1 MAVILVGPPLLNY
14 ATMMRERQ
22 LLKPENHTL
31 YDIGFGQKMYMSCK
45 GHGKWL
51 RSFQNMH
58 ALDRVS
64 SLLRV
69 STASINSLGQT
80 FCVD

>member
-45 GHGKWL
+45 GHG
-51 RSFQNMH
+51 
-58 ALDRVS
+58 
-64 SLLRV
+64 
-69 STASINSLGQT
+69 
-80 FCVD
+80 